1 VNSSSKLLTTS
12 TRFSVSNQPNFLR
25 NGPKLRRFPSRPL
38 LLLLL
43 PFLLLPLRQKLLKK
57 ERPQLLLKGKE
68 KPSQREKFLLRLR
81 LLLRNNLLPSKPPP
95 LWLSNSMKRKS
106 ATAALL
112 LKLNSTLHL
121 MLSLLRLKNSSATL
135 KLNFTKSTRTSWTG
149 RKLNTTWSLTL
160 TPCRRR
166 LEMEVTTWI
175 SLTLRSVLNTFKESE
190 TLSFGLITKVK
201 TRLLLITSRNLPT

>member
-1 VNSSSKLLTTS
+1 MNSSSKLLTTS

-43 PFLLLPLRQKLLKK
+43 PFLLLPLRQRLLKK
-57 ERPQLLLKGKE
+57 ERPLLLKE

-135 KLNFTKSTRTSWTG
+135 K
-149 RKLNTTWSLTL
+149 
-160 TPCRRR
+160 
-166 LEMEVTTWI
+166 
-175 SLTLRSVLNTFKESE
+175 
-190 TLSFGLITKVK
+190 
-201 TRLLLITSRNLPT
+201 

>member
-1 VNSSSKLLTTS
+1 MNSSSKLLTIS
-12 TRFSVSNQPNFLR
+12 TRFSVSNQPNSLR
-25 NGPKLRRFPSRPL
+25 NGLKLRRSPSRPL

-57 ERPQLLLKGKE
+57 ERPLLLKE

-175 SLTLRSVLNTFKESE
+175 SSTLRSVLNTFKESE

>member
-1 VNSSSKLLTTS
+1 VNSSSKLPTTS
-12 TRFSVSNQPNFLR
+12 TRFSVSNQPNSLR

-57 ERPQLLLKGKE
+57 ERPQLLLKE
-68 KPSQREKFLLRLR
+68 KPSQREKCLLRLR

-166 LEMEVTTWI
+166 LEMEVTMWI
-175 SLTLRSVLNTFKESE
+175 SSTLRSVLDTFKESE